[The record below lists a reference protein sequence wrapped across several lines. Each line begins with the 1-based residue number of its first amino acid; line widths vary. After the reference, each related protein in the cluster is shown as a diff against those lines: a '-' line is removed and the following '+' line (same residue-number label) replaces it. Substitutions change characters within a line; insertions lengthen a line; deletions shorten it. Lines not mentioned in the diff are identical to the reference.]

1 MKAVNE
7 TKMEKQEDE
16 YAIEEVA
23 AAAASR
29 WRERPIKPKQLMTG
43 EKAASAKPPEF
54 TNPRRWLQQLE
65 STAVP
70 LSERMDVAES
80 APENC

>member
-29 WRERPIKPKQLMTG
+29 WRERPIKPKAADDRRKG
-43 EKAASAKPPEF
+43 RVGKAAGVHKPPEMV
-54 TNPRRWLQQLE
+54 
-65 STAVP
+65 TA
-70 LSERMDVAES
+70 A
-80 APENC
+80 